1 MCLRMFFCVSV
12 VNLCVFVDI
21 LHIFVVIVHP
31 LVIVEHILSFYSALS
46 CQLCISLADF
56 TSSWLISLLWS
67 FFFLVFVVVSR
78 LSVDIL
84 CLSVVVL
91 CLFSCFAP
99 HSAGFVSILSQVAPV
114 CRHFASLCGGFVDLY
129 SQFVSFS
136 VTFCR

>member
-67 FFFLVFVVVSR
+67 FFFFGLCGRFTPLCGHFV
-78 LSVDIL
+78 LL
-84 CLSVVVL
+84 CGS
-91 CLFSCFAP
+91 
-99 HSAGFVSILSQVAPV
+99 FVSL
-114 CRHFASLCGGFVDLY
+114 
-129 SQFVSFS
+129 
-136 VTFCR
+136 